1 MDCLFV
7 PLLNQEHNNPF
18 FPQGDLEL
26 KFPPISKE
34 KKISSQVLVFSHV
47 FMENIFEII
56 IKQKN

>member
-34 KKISSQVLVFSHV
+34 K
-47 FMENIFEII
+47 ED
-56 IKQKN
+56 KQPSVSVQSCVHGKYI